1 MKKIIIKNDNG
12 FTLAELIIDI
22 ALIGALAALALGPLK
37 GLWSASE
44 VSVVT
49 QNISKLKSTCEQYAK
64 MNGYSFNGLSAQALQ
79 TDGLL
84 PASWTLAAGGDLN
97 DIFPPNHSFTGYW
110 IGSPGSFGVQGSFV
124 IGVDSQNNSI
134 TNNMALQLCNNFIN
148 QLAGFVYNNTAY
160 TVSTSNS
167 CSIVIPGNNSPIPL
181 GQFFLGFQ

>member
-12 FTLAELIIDI
+12 FTLAELVIVI

-79 TDGLL
+79 TDELS
-84 PASWTLAAGGDLN
+84 PAGWTLSGDVN
-97 DIFPPNHSFTGYW
+97 DILPPNHSFTGYW
-110 IGSPGSFGVQGSFV
+110 IGSPGPFGVQGSFT
-124 IGVDSQNNSI
+124 IGVDSQNHSI
-134 TNNMALQLCNNFIN
+134 TNNMVLQLCNNFIN

-160 TVSTSNS
+160 AVAASNS